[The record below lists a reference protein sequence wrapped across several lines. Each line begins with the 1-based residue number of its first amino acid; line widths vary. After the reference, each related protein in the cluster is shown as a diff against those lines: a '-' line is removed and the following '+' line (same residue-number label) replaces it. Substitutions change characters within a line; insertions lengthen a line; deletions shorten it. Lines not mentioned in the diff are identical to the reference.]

1 MVIWFYISKPK
12 SGGILLPIKNDLY
25 VFLIYDMKELITTAY
40 FFSKKDINKIK
51 FNKYTSRK
59 EVILP
64 IIERLYK
71 NE

>member
-1 MVIWFYISKPK
+1 MMKIVKDKIWKDNIY
-12 SGGILLPIKNDLY
+12 LY